1 MLVLSRKKNQGI
13 LIRGREGDIRVVVI
27 DAERG
32 KLRLGIKAP
41 GGYTIIREELIVETQ
56 DANRRSVMEGAENMK
71 ALVEDRGE

>member
-27 DAERG
+27 DAEKG

-41 GGYTIIREELIVETQ
+41 GGYTIIREELVLETK
-56 DANRRSVMEGAENMK
+56 DANRRSVMEG
-71 ALVEDRGE
+71 VEGIKVFGGDQGE

>member
-41 GGYTIIREELIVETQ
+41 GGYTIIREELILETK
-56 DANRRSVMEGAENMK
+56 DANRRSVMEGVDDVK
-71 ALVEDRGE
+71 AFVGGEGE